1 MDAAEIVRRALG
13 SIAERRSSQ
22 QHLHP
27 QPQATPS
34 YFPFPTQQHAAPR
47 PAAPRPPRRDASNL
61 GYTLTA
67 CCRCR
72 QRKTRCGTS
81 LPRCM
86 PCERA
91 GAVCEYWD
99 STLQRKVSRS
109 YVVKLRD
116 KLRRLTDELAQ
127 FKTDEPD
134 PQDRRQSPDL
144 SSSLVRPNVTDE
156 ISYWF
161 GPSSGVGLQRTL
173 MEEAKRYMESESFA
187 NLLSESVTRR
197 VDRANRMQSISTGRK
212 KSYPLISEIPVQQLP
227 KRATADRLLEV
238 YIQRA
243 QIWAPILHEKILEEN
258 VNDVYDGDK
267 DPYKRFVVHMVFA
280 IGLRKLSSQFAGL
293 ADSFYIAATEYFW
306 QVIQPRDLKSLQCI
320 ILLAQYYLL
329 CPYKAPG
336 YYIAGLA
343 TKLCQQLNI
352 VDEQTISSGVDEQTL
367 DMRRRLAWVTVNNE
381 LGLAYIT
388 GRPNGFSKSHDAI
401 NLKFFESLPDENITA
416 DGIEPGPACVRKL
429 VAIHFCKMTLLQAE
443 IRRVLY
449 EQTMPNV
456 NSEEHCWVAKMQK
469 KLEDWRDSAPE
480 KAEPWCKSLFAFYF
494 HNMMISLY
502 RPSPQIPDP
511 SATAA
516 AKCFD
521 ASREVI
527 AISSTQIKASA
538 VDVTYIFL
546 STIHTALSTLLWSVS
561 YAEVRADHS
570 ADEVKDITETALE
583 IFAQCSEFLPEPQAV
598 SEFYDVLISVSLRRY
613 HIKEEPMTPTPGFQ
627 HLPNASGFGQP
638 GLLNSNNMSD
648 PGMFATPQA
657 THTPQDEETP
667 IFRAPSFRY
676 VFDGTPEPEPPTDL
690 QNTPF
695 RPSQPMF
702 RSNSIFGSP
711 STDPGRRLSH
721 WAPESTTSVNH
732 NAPVDA
738 QGPPTGRFEPS
749 ISPPTDPST
758 PIAMP
763 GAFNPPTTLPQAPV
777 HVPVNTLPITTEPL
791 TSYHL
796 APSPVMPLPQ
806 HAPPLIPT
814 TTAQQAW
821 FNPPPPLLSPHTF
834 SSSRG
839 SISISGTAND
849 VMLNPGLGLWLTR
862 FSDNYSL
869 NRGPPPTSNG
879 WGPAWAN
886 ANNNNSNNNPNG
898 IGAGGGLGMGSPW
911 GAQPPP
917 PHSGSMGGGLP
928 PNNNSN
934 MNNVWATHWS
944 DQRQGSLS
952 QEQQDELMDVLETEG
967 IAEIDMFL
975 KMETS

>member
-1 MDAAEIVRRALG
+1 
-13 SIAERRSSQ
+13 
-22 QHLHP
+22 
-27 QPQATPS
+27 
-34 YFPFPTQQHAAPR
+34 
-47 PAAPRPPRRDASNL
+47 
-61 GYTLTA
+61 
-67 CCRCR
+67 
-72 QRKTRCGTS
+72 
-81 LPRCM
+81 M

-187 NLLSESVTRR
+187 TWNLLSESVARR
-197 VDRANRMQSISTGRK
+197 GDRASRMQSISTGRK

-367 DMRRRLAWVTVNNE
+367 DMRRRLAWVTINNE

-416 DGIEPGPACVRKL
+416 DGIKSGPACVRKL

-456 NSEEHCWVAKMQK
+456 NSEGHSWVAKMHK

-480 KAEPWCKSLFAFYF
+480 KAEQWCKSLYVSCPFALFS
-494 HNMMISLY
+494 ILSL
-502 RPSPQIPDP
+502 
-511 SATAA
+511 
-516 AKCFD
+516 
-521 ASREVI
+521 
-527 AISSTQIKASA
+527 TQE
-538 VDVTYIFL
+538 
-546 STIHTALSTLLWSVS
+546 SVGL
-561 YAEVRADHS
+561 HS
-570 ADEVKDITETALE
+570 A
-583 IFAQCSEFLPEPQAV
+583 
-598 SEFYDVLISVSLRRY
+598 
-613 HIKEEPMTPTPGFQ
+613 
-627 HLPNASGFGQP
+627 
-638 GLLNSNNMSD
+638 
-648 PGMFATPQA
+648 
-657 THTPQDEETP
+657 
-667 IFRAPSFRY
+667 
-676 VFDGTPEPEPPTDL
+676 
-690 QNTPF
+690 
-695 RPSQPMF
+695 
-702 RSNSIFGSP
+702 
-711 STDPGRRLSH
+711 
-721 WAPESTTSVNH
+721 STT
-732 NAPVDA
+732 
-738 QGPPTGRFEPS
+738 
-749 ISPPTDPST
+749 
-758 PIAMP
+758 
-763 GAFNPPTTLPQAPV
+763 
-777 HVPVNTLPITTEPL
+777 
-791 TSYHL
+791 
-796 APSPVMPLPQ
+796 
-806 HAPPLIPT
+806 
-814 TTAQQAW
+814 
-821 FNPPPPLLSPHTF
+821 
-834 SSSRG
+834 
-839 SISISGTAND
+839 
-849 VMLNPGLGLWLTR
+849 
-862 FSDNYSL
+862 
-869 NRGPPPTSNG
+869 
-879 WGPAWAN
+879 
-886 ANNNNSNNNPNG
+886 
-898 IGAGGGLGMGSPW
+898 
-911 GAQPPP
+911 
-917 PHSGSMGGGLP
+917 
-928 PNNNSN
+928 
-934 MNNVWATHWS
+934 
-944 DQRQGSLS
+944 
-952 QEQQDELMDVLETEG
+952 
-967 IAEIDMFL
+967 
-975 KMETS
+975 

>member
-22 QHLHP
+22 QHLQP
-27 QPQATPS
+27 QPPATPS
-34 YFPFPTQQHAAPR
+34 YFPFPTQQQHR
-47 PAAPRPPRRDASNL
+47 PPAPRPPRRDASNL

-116 KLRRLTDELAQ
+116 KLRHLSDELAQ

-144 SSSLVRPNVTDE
+144 SSSLVRPSVTDD

-161 GPSSGVGLQRTL
+161 GPSSGVALQRSL
-173 MEEAKRYMESESFA
+173 MEEAKRCMESESFA
-187 NLLSESVTRR
+187 NLLPESVTRP

-227 KRATADRLLEV
+227 KRATADKLLEV

-243 QIWAPILHEKILEEN
+243 QIWAPILHEKVLEEN
-258 VNDVYDGDK
+258 VNDVYDGDM

-367 DMRRRLAWVTVNNE
+367 DMRRRLAWVTINNE

-401 NLKFFESLPDENITA
+401 NLKFFESLSDENITP
-416 DGIEPGPACVRKL
+416 DGIKPGPACVRKL
-429 VAIHFCKMTLLQAE
+429 VAIHFCNMTLLQAE

-456 NSEEHCWVAKMQK
+456 NNEEHCWVAKMQK
-469 KLEDWRDSAPE
+469 KLEEWRDSAPE
-480 KAEPWCKSLFAFYF
+480 KAESWCKTLFAFYF
-494 HNMMISLY
+494 HNMMISLH

-516 AKCFD
+516 AKCYD
-521 ASREVI
+521 ASRQVI
-527 AISSTQIKASA
+527 ELSSTQIKASA
-538 VDVTYIFL
+538 VDITYIFL

-561 YAEVRADHS
+561 YADVRADHS
-570 ADEVKDITETALE
+570 ADEVKDITDTALD
-583 IFAQCSEFLPEPQAV
+583 IFDQCSEFLPEPQAV
-598 SEFYDVLISVSLRRY
+598 SGFYDVLISVSLRRY
-613 HIKEEPMTPTPGFQ
+613 HIKEEPISPTPGIQ
-627 HLPNASGFGQP
+627 HLPNANGFGQP
-638 GLLNSNNMSD
+638 GLLNSTISSPDML
-648 PGMFATPQA
+648 ATPQI
-657 THTPQDEETP
+657 TPTPQDKGTP
-667 IFRAPSFRY
+667 IFQAPSFRY
-676 VFDGTPEPEPPTDL
+676 VFDGTPEQEPPTDL
-690 QNTPF
+690 HNSPF

-721 WAPESTTSVNH
+721 WAPETTSVNH

-738 QGPPTGRFEPS
+738 QGSPTGRFEPS
-749 ISPPTDPST
+749 ISPPTDPPT

-763 GAFNPPTTLPQAPV
+763 GAFNPPTTLPPTPLQ
-777 HVPVNTLPITTEPL
+777 HIPVNTLPITTEPL
-791 TSYHL
+791 TAYHL
-796 APSPVMPLPQ
+796 APSPAMPLPQ
-806 HAPPLIPT
+806 QAPPLIPTTT

-839 SISISGTAND
+839 SISLSGTTND

-879 WGPAWAN
+879 WGSAWAN
-886 ANNNNSNNNPNG
+886 TNNNNNPNG
-898 IGAGGGLGMGSPW
+898 LGASNGNPGVGVPW

-917 PHSGSMGGGLP
+917 MHSGSIGGLP
-928 PNNNSN
+928 PNNNGN

-967 IAEIDMFL
+967 MAEIDMFL